1 MSKNVVGEGKGDV
14 SLPWELLV
22 MIHEPEKME
31 TVKKN
36 DEARHSDTCA
46 LGLGTVLGSA

>member
-22 MIHEPEKME
+22 MIHGPEKME

-36 DEARHSDTCA
+36 SEARHSDTCA

>member
-1 MSKNVVGEGKGDV
+1 MSKNVVGEGNGDV
-14 SLPWELLV
+14 ELLV
-22 MIHEPEKME
+22 MIHGPEKTE

-36 DEARHSDTCA
+36 GEARHSDTCA